1 MTRSAGS
8 RGLARAGS
16 APMSCSASRMAAR
29 STTTGT
35 PVKSWS
41 STRAGMKLISSASGL
56 PFQRATASMSAAV
69 TLSPSSCRSRFSS
82 RIRIEIGSL
91 ETSPTA
97 SKRWI
102 W

>member
-1 MTRSAGS
+1 
-8 RGLARAGS
+8 
-16 APMSCSASRMAAR
+16 MAAK

-41 STRAGMKLISSASGL
+41 NTRAGMKLISSGSGL
-56 PFQRATASMSAAV
+56 PFQRATDSMSAAV
-69 TLSPSSCRSRFSS
+69 TLCPSSCRSKFSS

-91 ETSPTA
+91 ETSPSA

-102 W
+102 L